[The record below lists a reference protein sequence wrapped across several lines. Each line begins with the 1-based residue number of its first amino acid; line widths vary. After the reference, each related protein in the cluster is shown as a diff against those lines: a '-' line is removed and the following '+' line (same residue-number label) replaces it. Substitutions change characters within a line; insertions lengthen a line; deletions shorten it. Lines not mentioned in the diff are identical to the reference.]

1 MLDFPLPGLIR
12 IIIRTCSYLLRFVR
26 HVSAKTWCGIVFAF
40 PNGTRSTYHWF
51 FRGNGW
57 LSHWMSDWVF
67 PIATLSLITNP
78 MPPLRKQHIKQPK
91 SDPEMNGSLLNRG
104 SCLVVTGTLYIFH
117 HFSIYWECHHP
128 NWLIFFRV
136 ETTNQEGIAV
146 PIESDLEWHHRSR
159 LRCSLFER
167 PAEHGHPPL
176 QTSLSLRGQR
186 LGRPKHWGFQ
196 QEIKHGWKTWG

>member
-12 IIIRTCSYLLRFVR
+12 ISIRTCSYLLRFVR
-26 HVSAKTWCGIVFAF
+26 HVSAKTWCGIVFTF

-91 SDPEMNGSLLNRG
+91 SDPEMNGSTFKQGKLLGGDWNIVHV
-104 SCLVVTGTLYIFH
+104 S
-117 HFSIYWECHHP
+117 
-128 NWLIFFRV
+128 
-136 ETTNQEGIAV
+136 
-146 PIESDLEWHHRSR
+146 
-159 LRCSLFER
+159 SLFHILGMSSSQLINIFQSWNHQPGR
-167 PAEHGHPPL
+167 YCSPYWVRIGMTPPVAA
-176 QTSLSLRGQR
+176 QV
-186 LGRPKHWGFQ
+186 
-196 QEIKHGWKTWG
+196 